1 MEEELNL
8 EKQILYELADVIGI
22 DKSVIIDYAK
32 YCELKSTGSLVDLGN
47 CNFMIKTTKNYLDQ
61 SRITGALTSILLHHF
76 EDLKIYEL
84 TQKDLRHLQK
94 IDANFII
101 IDTINN
107 VNLMV
112 YTIDALLEF
121 ISANPDKI
129 FVMVY
134 SEPEDTIKQNRNIAS
149 VFSDYFSWSIE
160 VVEATPD
167 EKSKYIKEKLQKN
180 HIKVSRNCE
189 LIEKLMQEDMSVID
203 NELLYLA
210 VKFKAN
216 KVGTITD
223 DFLQKVNRP
232 QYISAPRLKEKSA
245 MQELDEMIGLESV
258 KQQIKQIVFYVRT
271 SKNRNQIP
279 MLHFAF
285 LGNSG
290 CGKTEVA
297 RLVCRI
303 FAEEGI
309 LPSNE
314 FIEAQRCDL
323 IAGYI
328 GQTSLKTQAVIN
340 KALGSTLYIDEAY
353 AIAPTSQ
360 RDFGNECI
368 ATLIK
373 AMEDHRDKLSV
384 ILSGYTD
391 DMEELLKSNRG
402 FSSRVPFKIYFPDYT
417 SEELYLIFR
426 KMIKEDGYKLDKGV
440 KQLLL
445 VHFEKARKQ
454 SNFGNGRY
462 VRNLLDK
469 IKFTQTDRITT
480 EENADINLITKL
492 DVKNVITVLEEQQP
506 KIKRQIGFTTT

>member
-1 MEEELNL
+1 MDQVKESEIEFIQELDG
-8 EKQILYELADVIGI
+8 IIGI
-22 DKSVIIDYAK
+22 DKSAIIDYAH
-32 YCELKSTGSLVDLGN
+32 YCDLKSTGSLVDLGN
-47 CNFMIKTTKNYLDQ
+47 YNFMIKITKNYLDQ
-61 SRITGALTSILLHHF
+61 SKLTTTLTKILLYYF
-76 EDLKIYEL
+76 KDLKIYDL
-84 TQKDLRHLQK
+84 TQKDLRHLQD
-94 IDANFII
+94 IDANII
-101 IDTINN
+101 TIDTINN

-112 YTIDALLEF
+112 SVIDILQEF
-121 ISANPDKI
+121 VYANPDKI
-129 FVMVY
+129 FILVY
-134 SEPEDTIKQNRNIAS
+134 SEPEDAFKQNRNIAS
-149 VFSDYFSWSIE
+149 VFMDYFSWSIE
-160 VVEATPD
+160 VGEATTD
-167 EKSKYIKEKLQKN
+167 EKSKYIKDKLQKN

-189 LIEKLMQEDMSVID
+189 LVQKLMMEEMSVID

-210 VKFKAN
+210 VKCKTN
-216 KVGTITD
+216 EVETITD
-223 DFLQKVNRP
+223 DFLQKVNRE

-314 FIEAQRCDL
+314 FVEAQRCDL
-323 IAGYI
+323 VAGYI

-373 AMEDHRDKLSV
+373 AMEDHRDNLSV

-391 DMEELLKSNRG
+391 DMEELLKTNRG

-469 IKFTQTDRITT
+469 IKFTQTDRITE

-506 KIKRQIGFTTT
+506 IQRRKIGFGTS

>member
-1 MEEELNL
+1 MEEELDL
-8 EKQILYELADVIGI
+8 EKQILQELDGVIGI

-32 YCELKSTGSLVDLGN
+32 YCALKITGGLVDIGN
-47 CNFMIKTTKNYLDQ
+47 YNFMIKTPKNYLDQ
-61 SRITGALTSILLHHF
+61 SKITETLTKILLHYF
-76 EDLKIYEL
+76 EDLKIYGL
-84 TQKDLRHLQK
+84 THKDLRHLQD
-94 IDANFII
+94 IDANLIVV
-101 IDTINN
+101 DTINN

-112 YTIDALLEF
+112 SVIDILQEF
-121 ISANPDKI
+121 IYANTDKI
-129 FVMVY
+129 FILVY
-134 SEPEDTIKQNRNIAS
+134 SEQEETVKPIRSIES
-149 VFSDYFSWSIE
+149 VFSDYFSWKIQIT
-160 VVEATPD
+160 EATPD
-167 EKSKYIKEKLQKN
+167 EKSKYIKEKLKKN
-180 HIKVSRNCE
+180 QIKVSSKCG
-189 LIEKLMQEDMSVID
+189 LIEKLKQEDMSVID

-210 VKFKAN
+210 VKFMAN
-216 KVGTITD
+216 KVKNITD
-223 DFLQKVNRP
+223 DFLKQVNRE

-245 MQELDEMIGLESV
+245 MQELDAMIGLDNV
-258 KQQIKQIVFYVRT
+258 KQQIRQIVKYVRT

-290 CGKTEVA
+290 CGKSEVA
-297 RLVCRI
+297 RLVARI

-314 FIEAQRCDL
+314 FVEAQRCDL

-353 AIAPTSQ
+353 AIVPTSQ

-373 AMEDHRDKLSV
+373 AMEDHRDNLSV
-384 ILSGYTD
+384 ILSGYTQ

-417 SEELYLIFR
+417 AEELYSIFK

-445 VHFEKARKQ
+445 VHFDKARKQ
-454 SNFGNGRY
+454 SDFGNR
-462 VRNLLDK
+462 K
-469 IKFTQTDRITT
+469 IC
-480 EENADINLITKL
+480 
-492 DVKNVITVLEEQQP
+492 
-506 KIKRQIGFTTT
+506 

>member
-1 MEEELNL
+1 MEEELDL
-8 EKQILYELADVIGI
+8 EKQILQELDGVIGI

-32 YCELKSTGSLVDLGN
+32 YCALKSTGGIVDLGN
-47 CNFMIKTTKNYLDQ
+47 YNFMIKTPKNYLDQ
-61 SRITGALTSILLHHF
+61 SKITETLTKILLHYF

-94 IDANFII
+94 IDANLII

-112 YTIDALLEF
+112 STIDILQEYLY
-121 ISANPDKI
+121 ANPDKI
-129 FVMVY
+129 FILVY
-134 SEPEDTIKQNRNIAS
+134 SEPEDAFKQNRNIAS
-149 VFSDYFSWSIE
+149 VFMEYFSWSIE

-167 EKSKYIKEKLQKN
+167 EKSKYIKDKLQKN

-189 LIEKLMQEDMSVID
+189 LVQKLMQEDMSVIES
-203 NELLYLA
+203 ELLYLA
-210 VKFKAN
+210 VKS
-216 KVGTITD
+216 KVTNVETITD

-232 QYISAPRLKEKSA
+232 QYISAPKLKEKSA
-245 MQELDEMIGLESV
+245 MQELDAMIGLDNV
-258 KQQIKQIVFYVRT
+258 KQQIKQIVNYVRT

-297 RLVCRI
+297 RLVARI
-303 FAEEGI
+303 FADEGI
-309 LPSNE
+309 LSSNE
-314 FIEAQRCDL
+314 FVEAQRCDL

-328 GQTSLKTQAVIN
+328 GQTSLKTQVVIN

-373 AMEDHRDKLSV
+373 AMEDHRDNLSV

-391 DMEELLKSNRG
+391 DMEELLKTNRG
-402 FSSRVPFKIYFPDYT
+402 FASRVPFKIYFPDYT
-417 SEELYLIFR
+417 SEELYSIFK

-445 VHFEKARKQ
+445 VHFEKKRKQ
-454 SNFGNGRY
+454 SNFGNR
-462 VRNLLDK
+462 K
-469 IKFTQTDRITT
+469 IC
-480 EENADINLITKL
+480 
-492 DVKNVITVLEEQQP
+492 
-506 KIKRQIGFTTT
+506 

>member
-1 MEEELNL
+1 MEEELDL
-8 EKQILYELADVIGI
+8 EKQILQELDGVIGI

-32 YCELKSTGSLVDLGN
+32 YCALKITGGLVDIGN
-47 CNFMIKTTKNYLDQ
+47 YNFMIKTPKNYLDQ
-61 SRITGALTSILLHHF
+61 SKITETLTKILLHYF
-76 EDLKIYEL
+76 EDLKIYGL
-84 TQKDLRHLQK
+84 THKDLRHLQD
-94 IDANFII
+94 IDANLIVV
-101 IDTINN
+101 DTINN

-112 YTIDALLEF
+112 SVIDILQEF
-121 ISANPDKI
+121 IYANTDKI
-129 FVMVY
+129 FILVY
-134 SEPEDTIKQNRNIAS
+134 SEQEETVKPIRSIES
-149 VFSDYFSWSIE
+149 VFSDYFSWKIQIT
-160 VVEATPD
+160 EATPD
-167 EKSKYIKEKLQKN
+167 EKSKYIKEKLKKN
-180 HIKVSRNCE
+180 QIKVSSKCG
-189 LIEKLMQEDMSVID
+189 LIEKLKQEDMSVID

-210 VKFKAN
+210 VKFMAN
-216 KVGTITD
+216 KVKNITD
-223 DFLQKVNRP
+223 DFLKQVNRE

-245 MQELDEMIGLESV
+245 MQELDAMIGLDNV
-258 KQQIKQIVFYVRT
+258 KQQIRQIVKYVRT

-290 CGKTEVA
+290 CGKSEVA
-297 RLVCRI
+297 RLVARI

-314 FIEAQRCDL
+314 FVEAQRCDL

-328 GQTSLKTQAVIN
+328 GQTSLKTHSVIN

-353 AIAPTSQ
+353 AIVPTSQ

-373 AMEDHRDKLSV
+373 AMEDHRDNLSV
-384 ILSGYTD
+384 ILSGYTQ

-417 SEELYLIFR
+417 AEELYSIFK

-445 VHFEKARKQ
+445 VHFDKARKQ
-454 SNFGNGRY
+454 SDFGNR
-462 VRNLLDK
+462 K
-469 IKFTQTDRITT
+469 IC
-480 EENADINLITKL
+480 
-492 DVKNVITVLEEQQP
+492 
-506 KIKRQIGFTTT
+506 